1 MALPLS
7 KAQPQILVDIFQ
19 PDDAGPFVIEVSDPL
34 LPGEKVVCTHQL
46 PADYSSAQYGSV
58 AKLLDQSRA
67 LGGAPTAGT
76 TWKNTQRYRDL
87 VRFGRKLY
95 NDLFGSNNTFAG
107 HVARARHLQD
117 GFQLQIRLSN
127 SATELWNIPWEYAHD
142 GEKFVVYERGWLL
155 NRWLRDVEMEID
167 NMPIRAEPRPLGVLV
182 VMSDPVDAAP
192 LNIEQEV
199 AYIKT
204 ALGAAER
211 RGLIVVDFVEESTLR
226 NLDLALGERE
236 YHVLHYSGR
245 GLSTGRGSC
254 LVMEDEEGNSVP
266 AYAHDLMD
274 IIREHKSLRLVLLN
288 ACRAGLLEEAIAV
301 TDIATGLLTL
311 LPAVVIMQFAV
322 QDRTAFEFSRAF
334 YGELVMGSTLEEAVH
349 SGRMAMIRQYERF
362 MDWGIPALYTQR
374 ANLRL
379 INPDTPPVPR
389 PDPGY
394 NLETLPRPRVFVGR
408 RAEQRRLRAVL
419 PLLKISAAFVWGMPG
434 IGKSALVRRL
444 IERPGRTGIVNDV
457 LVIDCSV
464 TSPRELLSQLAV
476 WLSRHFPAAEDVLLN
491 PLFTPELKIF
501 EAAKIVKRQRFIL
514 VLDRF
519 DSLMMLDESG
529 AGTIQNK
536 QLNDFFGIL
545 ASAPWSVLTIFTSR
559 LYWNAIP
566 ELREGSTVSLHMREL
581 GPGEVHH
588 LFGQLEHLRLILPD
602 GLDRLIGSVG
612 GHLSTLH
619 LIDAAVARDPARAQ
633 KVDESFIRSLLNRLT
648 GDWLGDMLSGL
659 TNAEIDMLT
668 VLSLLKT
675 GFWSAHVR
683 YLADQTDFQTAESL
697 MVRWE
702 LRSVIYY
709 LHDGQ
714 DGEPW
719 YTVAAVVASMLR
731 NRQPDERIQAL
742 HRPAAEAGQHALFDS
757 ALRARE
763 SGKQIEIIP
772 DDVFG
777 TACDYLRYIVSRA
790 AIPVREQIIARAL
803 DWRKHWMAVEEYD
816 KASAIVDIVWLE
828 MVNTFGQINEAHV
841 LLSQSLKTAKGIE
854 GLHARASVANLNERQ
869 GRAEQALEQYAAL
882 AASYAKIG
890 DVKNQAAMLSS
901 QGRIWAERDLKQAI
915 RLETEALQLRK
926 QNESLTGMAE
936 SYRTLAS
943 YLQREGN
950 NDVAFNMIEQAAYY
964 AQRSANPSVN
974 AAVQLARGQLRA
986 HMKVFDEAF
995 KHLQNAIE
1003 LAQSSGDINIHITAV
1018 SEIGEIH
1025 RIHHSYD
1032 QAAQAFIEAVEL
1044 CEVLGDRH
1052 SLTLH
1057 LFRLALAYFGMWNFD
1072 DAKRIADRAM
1082 ESARSHRPELAAE
1095 ILRLMRLIKKTH

>member
-1 MALPLS
+1 MALPLAKS
-7 KAQPQILVDIFQ
+7 RPHILVDIFQ
-19 PDDAGPFVIEVSDPL
+19 PEDFGPFVIEVSDPL
-34 LPGEKVVCTHQL
+34 LPGEKVFCTHQL
-46 PADYSSAQYGSV
+46 PADYNNAQYGNA

-95 NDLFGSNNTFAG
+95 NDLFGPDDSFATY
-107 HVARARHLQD
+107 VSRARHLQD
-117 GFQLQIRLSN
+117 GFQLQIRLSS
-127 SATELWNIPWEYAHD
+127 SATELWNVPWEYAHD
-142 GEKFVVYERGWLL
+142 GEKFIVYERGWLF
-155 NRWLRDVEMEID
+155 NRWLRDVEMEIN
-167 NMPIRAEPRPLGVLV
+167 NMPIRTEPRPLGVLV

-192 LNIEQEV
+192 LNVEQEV

-245 GLSTGRGSC
+245 GLTTGRGSC
-254 LVMEDEEGNSVP
+254 LVMEDEDGNSVP
-266 AYAHDLMD
+266 AYAQDLMEIVRD
-274 IIREHKSLRLVLLN
+274 HKSLRLILLN
-288 ACRAGLLEEAIAV
+288 ACRAGQLEESIAV

-322 QDRTAFEFSRAF
+322 QDRTAFEFARAF

-349 SGRMAMIRQYERF
+349 SGRMAMVRQYERF

-374 ANLRL
+374 PNLRL
-379 INPDTPPVPR
+379 INPDTPAIPR

-394 NLETLPRPRVFVGR
+394 NLENLPRPRVFVGR
-408 RAEQRRLRAVL
+408 RAEQRKLRAVL

-444 IERPGRTGIVNDV
+444 IERPGRAGIIDDV
-457 LVIDCSV
+457 LVIDCSS

-476 WLSRHFPAAEDVLLN
+476 WLSRHFPAAEDILLN
-491 PLFTPELKIF
+491 PLLTPELKIF
-501 EAAKIVKRQRFIL
+501 EAAKIVKRQRLIL

-519 DSLMMLDESG
+519 EAMMTPDESG
-529 AGTIQNK
+529 AGTIPNK

-545 ASAPWSVLTIFTSR
+545 ASAQWSVLTIFTSR
-559 LYWNAIP
+559 RYWQAIP
-566 ELREGSTVSLHMREL
+566 HLREGCAISLHVREL
-581 GPGEVHH
+581 NLSEVHH
-588 LFGQLEHLRLILPD
+588 LFDQLEYLRLILPD
-602 GLDRLIGSVG
+602 GLDRLIGSIG

-633 KVDESFIRSLLNRLT
+633 KVDEGFVRSLLNRLSA
-648 GDWLGDMLSGL
+648 DWLGEILSGL
-659 TNAEIDMLT
+659 TEAEIGMLT
-668 VLSLLKT
+668 VLSLFRH

-683 YLADQTDFQTAESL
+683 HLVNQSDFSVAERL

-702 LRSVIYY
+702 LRNVIYY
-709 LHDGQ
+709 MQDDQ

-719 YTVAAVVASMLR
+719 YIVATVVASMLR
-731 NRQPDERIQAL
+731 N
-742 HRPAAEAGQHALFDS
+742 HRPDNSLQAAHRQAAEAGQQSLFNS
-757 ALRARE
+757 AVKARQT
-763 SGKQIEIIP
+763 GKQIEVIP

-790 AIPVREQIIARAL
+790 AIPQREQIIDRAL
-803 DWRKHWMAVEEYD
+803 DWRRHWVAVEEYD
-816 KASAIVDIVWLE
+816 KASTIVDIVWPE
-828 MVNTFGQINEAHV
+828 MVNTFSQINEAHA

-882 AASYAKIG
+882 AAAFAKIG
-890 DVKNQAAMLSS
+890 DTKNQAAMISS
-901 QGRIWAERDLKQAI
+901 QGRIWADRDLKQAL
-915 RLETEALQLRK
+915 RLENEALHLRK
-926 QNESLTGMAE
+926 QIESLTGMAE
-936 SYRTLAS
+936 SYRTLAG
-943 YLQREGN
+943 YLQRQGN

-974 AAVQLARGQLRA
+974 AAVQLSRGKLRA
-986 HMKVFDEAF
+986 HMKAFDEAF
-995 KHLQNAIE
+995 KHLHNAIE
-1003 LAQSSGDINIHITAV
+1003 LAQTSGDINIHITAV

-1044 CEVLGDRH
+1044 CEYLDDRH
-1052 SLTLH
+1052 NLTLH
-1057 LFRLALAYFGMWNFD
+1057 LFRLAQAYFGMRSFD
-1072 DAKRIADRAM
+1072 DAKLIADRAM
-1082 ESARSHRPELAAE
+1082 DSARTHRPELAAE
-1095 ILRLMRLIKKTH
+1095 ILKLTRLIKKAH

>member
-1 MALPLS
+1 MALPLA
-7 KAQPQILVDIFQ
+7 KARPQILVDIFQ
-19 PDDAGPFVIEVSDPL
+19 PDNVGPFVIEVSDPL
-34 LPGEKVVCTHQL
+34 LSGEKIICTNQL
-46 PADYSSAQYGSV
+46 PADYSSAQYGS
-58 AKLLDQSRA
+58 AARLLDQSRA

-95 NDLFGSNNTFAG
+95 TDLFGSDGAFASY
-107 HVARARHLQD
+107 VTRARHLQD

-127 SATELWNIPWEYAHD
+127 SATELWNVPWEYAHD
-142 GEKFVVYERGWLL
+142 GEQFVVYERGWMF
-155 NRWLRDVEMEID
+155 NRWLRDVEMEIGM
-167 NMPIRAEPRPLGVLV
+167 MPIRTEPRPLGVLV
-182 VMSDPVDAAP
+182 VLSDPIDAAP
-192 LNIEQEV
+192 LNVEQEV

-254 LVMEDEEGNSVP
+254 LVMEDEDGNSAP
-266 AYAHDLMD
+266 AYAHDLME
-274 IIREHKSLRLVLLN
+274 IVREHKSLRLVLLN
-288 ACRAGLLEEAIAV
+288 ACRAGQLEEAVAV
-301 TDIATGLLTL
+301 TDIATSLLTL

-322 QDRTAFEFSRAF
+322 QDRTAFEFARAF

-349 SGRMAMIRQYERF
+349 SGRMAMIRLYERF
-362 MDWGIPALYTQR
+362 MDWGVPALYTQR

-389 PDPGY
+389 YDPDY
-394 NLETLPRPRVFVGR
+394 DLEKLPRPRVFVGR
-408 RAEQRRLRAVL
+408 RVEQRKLRAVL
-419 PLLKISAAFVWGMPG
+419 PLLKITAAFVWGMPG

-444 IERPGRTGIVNDV
+444 IERPGRTGIIDDV
-457 LVIDCSV
+457 LVIDCGA
-464 TSPRELLSQLAV
+464 TSPRELLSQLAE
-476 WLSRHFPAAEDVLLN
+476 WLSRHFPAAEEILLN
-491 PLFTPELKIF
+491 PLLTPELKIF
-501 EAAKIVKRQRFIL
+501 EAAKIVKRQRLLL

-519 DSLMMLDESG
+519 DALMTPAESG
-529 AGTIQNK
+529 AGVIANK

-559 LYWNAIP
+559 RYWNAIP
-566 ELREGSTVSLHMREL
+566 QLREGSAISLHVREL
-581 GPGEVHH
+581 AFDEVHH

-619 LIDAAVARDPARAQ
+619 LIDAAVARDLARAQ
-633 KVDESFIRSLLNRLT
+633 KVDEGFVRSLLNRLAA
-648 GDWLGDMLSGL
+648 DWLGDMLSGL
-659 TNAEIDMLT
+659 TDAETGILT
-668 VLSLLKT
+668 TLSLFKT

-683 YLADQTDFQTAESL
+683 YLADQSDFQTAERL

-709 LHDGQ
+709 LHDDQ
-714 DGEPW
+714 DGNPW
-719 YTVAAVVASMLR
+719 YTVAAVVASMLV
-731 NRQPDERIQAL
+731 NRQSDERILAL
-742 HRPAAEAGQHALFDS
+742 HGDAALAGQHARFDS

-763 SGKQIEIIP
+763 AGKQIEVIP

-777 TACDYLRYIVSRA
+777 TACDYLRYVVARA

-803 DWRKHWMAVEEYD
+803 DWRRQWVAVGEYD
-816 KASAIVDIVWLE
+816 KASAIVDIVWPE
-828 MVNTFGQINEAHV
+828 MVNTFGQVTEAHA

-854 GLHARASVANLNERQ
+854 GLHARASVASLNERQ
-869 GRAEQALEQYAAL
+869 GRLDQALEQYAAL
-882 AASYAKIG
+882 ATAFAKIG
-890 DVKNQAAMLSS
+890 DVKNQSAMLSS

-915 RLETEALQLRK
+915 QLENEALQLRK
-926 QNESLTGMAE
+926 QNESMTGMAE
-936 SYRTLAS
+936 SYRTLS
-943 YLQREGN
+943 NYLQRAGN
-950 NDVAFNMIEQAAYY
+950 DDVAFNMIEQAAFY
-964 AQRSANPSVN
+964 AQRAANPSVN

-986 HMKVFDEAF
+986 HMKAFEEAF

-1057 LFRLALAYFGMWNFD
+1057 LFRLAQAYFGTRSFG
-1072 DAKRIADRAM
+1072 DARLIADRAM
-1082 ESARSHRPELAAE
+1082 ESARTHRPELAAE
-1095 ILRLMRLIKKTH
+1095 ILKLMRLIKKTH